1 MSPALQP
8 QSTNTLPEIYAQAV
22 AAGKLKKDEAQQES
36 VQQLEALRLSLAQS
50 PANKPRKL
58 IGKLFAPSPTP
69 ITAKNLYIWGDVG
82 RGKSLLMDMFYNIAP
97 VEKKRRI
104 HFHELML
111 EIHAKAHDLR
121 KHNNNENPIAQVAHK
136 LAAQYRLLCLDE
148 FQVTDVADAMIL
160 HKLFD
165 TLLAEGVTFVITSNR
180 PPAELYKGGLQR
192 EKFLAFVQLVNDR
205 MDVLNLNAQQDYRM
219 QRLRAMQ
226 TVYFTPRSEEADRL
240 MRETLAQFANF
251 AEREP
256 ITLEVQGRS
265 LKVNECY
272 GSVAMFTF
280 SELCEKP
287 LGSADFL
294 AIAKRFTVVFLS
306 SIPRLSSEKRNEAR
320 RFVTLIDALYDRR
333 TKLICTADAPPE
345 KLYVEGDGHFEFQR
359 TVSRLV
365 EMQSESYL
373 TSKHLP

>member
-8 QSTNTLPEIYAQAV
+8 QSMSTLPEIYAQAINV
-22 AAGKLKKDEAQQES
+22 GKLKADDAQQEIVS
-36 VQQLEALRLSLAQS
+36 RLESLRLSLSQS
-50 PANKPRKL
+50 KAAKPRKL
-58 IGKLFAPSPTP
+58 IGKLFAPSPAPAST
-69 ITAKNLYIWGDVG
+69 KSLYIWGDVG
-82 RGKSLLMDMFYNIAP
+82 RGKSLLMDMFYNLAP

-121 KHNNNENPIAQVAHK
+121 KHNNNENPIALVARK
-136 LAAQYRLLCLDE
+136 LATQYRLLCLDE

-165 TLLAEGVTFVITSNR
+165 TLLAEGLTFVITSNR

-192 EKFLAFVQLVNDR
+192 EKFLSFVKLVNER
-205 MDVLNLNAQQDYRM
+205 MEVLNLNAQQDYRM

-226 TVYFTPRSEEADRL
+226 TVYFTPRTEEAGRL
-240 MRETLAQFANF
+240 MRETLNQFANF

-256 ITLEVQGRS
+256 ITLEVQGRN

-272 GSVAMFTF
+272 GSVAMFSF
-280 SELCEKP
+280 AELCEKP

-294 AIAKRFTVVFLS
+294 AIAKRFTVVFIS
-306 SIPRLSSEKRNEAR
+306 DIPRLSSEKRNEAR

-333 TKLICTADAPPE
+333 TKLICTADAPPDR
-345 KLYVEGDGHFEFQR
+345 LYVEGDGHFEFQR